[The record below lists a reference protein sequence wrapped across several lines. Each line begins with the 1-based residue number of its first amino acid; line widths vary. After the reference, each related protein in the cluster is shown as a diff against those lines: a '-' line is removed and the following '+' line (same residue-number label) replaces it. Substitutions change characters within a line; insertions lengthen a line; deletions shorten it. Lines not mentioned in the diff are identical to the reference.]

1 MSKHTTLP
9 TVARVISDTYE
20 LPYAPAYAAAIT
32 TAQQLGI
39 TTSKSPGERLS
50 EIDKARI
57 LETFDADFEEG
68 SAVTRAL

>member
-20 LPYAPAYAAAIT
+20 LPYAQAYAAAVT

-39 TTSKSPGERLS
+39 TTSKSPGCQGPLES
-50 EIDKARI
+50 AR
-57 LETFDADFEEG
+57 G
-68 SAVTRAL
+68 RS